1 MGVSAGWR
9 IGIADSYS
17 AGGKCEEENT
27 RQKGELQVLFKI
39 FSTIFY

>member
-1 MGVSAGWR
+1 MQKRHRMWVVGAGWR

-27 RQKGELQVLFKI
+27 KYKI
-39 FSTIFY
+39 RDSPPP